1 MAPLSAMDRRHALIC
16 VKGPRVNGF
25 LTFEVD
31 KVNEAL
37 TVQKNNIRRGE
48 EIMQTPSCS
57 PYLLRRLRS
66 RREVCLAIHRGE
78 LSPCAPCTY
87 REICRA
93 MEAQREA
100 DPGHPSIRHP
110 RSYLKDELH

>member
-1 MAPLSAMDRRHALIC
+1 MAPLSTIGQGGALIC

-37 TVQKNNIRRGE
+37 TVKKTSFRGKV
-48 EIMQTPSCS
+48 MRAPSCS
-57 PYLLRRLRS
+57 PYLLRRLRWL
-66 RREVCLAIHRGE
+66 REVCLAIHRGE
-78 LSPCAPCTY
+78 LPPCAPCAY

-93 MEAQREA
+93 MEAKREA
-100 DPGHPSIRHP
+100 GPGHPSIRHL